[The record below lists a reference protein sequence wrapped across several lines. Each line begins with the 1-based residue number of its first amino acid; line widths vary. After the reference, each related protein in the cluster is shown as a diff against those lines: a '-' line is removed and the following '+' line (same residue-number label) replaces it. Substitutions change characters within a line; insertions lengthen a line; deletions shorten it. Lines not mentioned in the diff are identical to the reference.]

1 MSWGG
6 AALSPPPAAP
16 FSGEIDSDTAGTTT
30 IVDLG
35 LGCLYIGG
43 GGATSVPP
51 SRVVDG
57 STSVF
62 GVAGTGA
69 IVPLVAS
76 AGNGPV
82 GNTNTGMA
90 CTADANC
97 GRGAGTC
104 ALDANCFFGPPLPIV
119 NAGLST
125 CVVNGIQTDGSG
137 TLTPASGDAVL
148 GINGGRLPLPH

>member
-76 AGNGPV
+76 GGNGP
-82 GNTNTGMA
+82 A
-90 CTADANC
+90 DCT
-97 GRGAGTC
+97 
-104 ALDANCFFGPPLPIV
+104 LGPHRPVRRASAARAATDQARP
-119 NAGLST
+119 ARKSAAWGQLST
-125 CVVNGIQTDGSG
+125 ARR
-137 TLTPASGDAVL
+137 PRAASSRRG
-148 GINGGRLPLPH
+148 PST